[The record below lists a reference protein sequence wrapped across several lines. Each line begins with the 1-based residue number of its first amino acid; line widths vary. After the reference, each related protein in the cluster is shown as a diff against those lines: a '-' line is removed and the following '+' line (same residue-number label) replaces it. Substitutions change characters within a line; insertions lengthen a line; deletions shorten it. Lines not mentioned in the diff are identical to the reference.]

1 MTTILNQFKEY
12 TESLQSLTK
21 MQKIPRLMTADKFKE
36 LVNVQL
42 QEILRFQIS
51 SDNDNKNSN
60 GIFKEISKTKIPAS
74 LEKLLKSIVVC
85 LVASAMENNEIVTK
99 LKEQLNEINRLEND
113 PQAKFIKMQQCLKY
127 IIENAAIKKI
137 IDNELLEQ
145 YLVTQQHYDPLS
157 SKPINESVASYL
169 QQMQA
174 EPLKRAGF
182 IMFMALF
189 ECLDQMMYL
198 STNGQMRLSNID
210 YGSKNDS
217 SEEESALQKLW
228 RQQQGVP
235 FPKQ

>member
-1 MTTILNQFKEY
+1 MITILNQFKEY

-42 QEILRFQIS
+42 REILRFQIS
-51 SDNDNKNSN
+51 SDNDNKNSKD
-60 GIFKEISKTKIPAS
+60 IFKEISKTKIPAS
-74 LEKLLKSIVVC
+74 LEKLLKSVVEC
-85 LVASAMENNEIVTK
+85 LVASATENNEIVTK

-137 IDNELLEQ
+137 IDNKLLEQ
-145 YLVTQQHYDPLS
+145 YLATQQHYDPLS
-157 SKPINESVASYL
+157 SKPINESVSSYF

-210 YGSKNDS
+210 YGKNDS

-235 FPKQ
+235 YPKP